1 MNRAIL
7 LGLAFVGAVPS
18 HVNNLISFT
27 ADRYYFEL
35 SYGEG
40 REFYVEQNL
49 PGSTIWKL
57 QFKSILRIEL
67 PPHGGSYRG
76 FTPQP
81 YTQATRVAWNP
92 SRTRALATFGEYVFI
107 LSPEFHIVAAY
118 RNTEAVH
125 WLTDEEIQASV
136 ETGSRVSKYERA
148 GFAINVRTDSYRKLQ

>member
-7 LGLAFVGAVPS
+7 LGLALVGAVPS

-35 SYGEG
+35 SYGAG
-40 REFYVEQNL
+40 REFYVEQYL

-57 QFKSILRIEL
+57 QFKSILRVEL
-67 PPHGGSYRG
+67 PQHGGSYRG
-76 FTPQP
+76 FTLEP
-81 YTQATRVAWNP
+81 YTQATHVGWNP

-107 LSPEFHIVAAY
+107 LSPEFHILAAY
-118 RNTEAVH
+118 RNTEDVH

-136 ETGSRVSKYERA
+136 ETGGAVTKYERA
-148 GFAINVRTDSYRKLQ
+148 TFAINVRTDTFRKL